1 MKELLKKLDDN
12 LKGPSSKYFFND
24 PAGDPHIRQLEE
36 NFGIVLPESF
46 KQFLKTC
53 DGGFISL
60 FDASREMDLD
70 TLAWNSNYILSLEEI
85 GEAID
90 RISYKTE
97 NLDLVFIPFLHTTA
111 GEYLGFMNPL
121 RDNESKIYDLW
132 HEASAWEWKGQVV
145 YECFADLLEEYIN
158 NIGVIETIG

>member
-36 NFGIVLPESF
+36 NFGIVLPDSF
-46 KQFLKTC
+46 KQFLKAY

-60 FDASREMDLD
+60 YDSSREMDLD

-90 RISYKTE
+90 RISYKNE
-97 NLDLVFIPFLHTTA
+97 GLDTVFIPFLHTTV

-121 RDNESKIYDLW
+121 QDKESKIYDLW
-132 HEASAWEWKGQVV
+132 HEAPASSWKQQVV
-145 YECFADLLEEYIN
+145 YDSFQELMEAYLDHE
-158 NIGVIETIG
+158 GVIETMG